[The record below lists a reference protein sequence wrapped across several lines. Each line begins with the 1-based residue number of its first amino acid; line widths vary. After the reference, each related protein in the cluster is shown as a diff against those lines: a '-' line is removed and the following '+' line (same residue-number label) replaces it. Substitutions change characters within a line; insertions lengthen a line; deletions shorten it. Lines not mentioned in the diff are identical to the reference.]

1 MKIVVMRH
9 GDAVSGADNDA
20 SRALTELGLTQSR
33 AMASWLAPQWSKF
46 VKVLVSPYLRAQQTW
61 QGIAPLLPAHQVEV
75 CDDLVPGG
83 DASRVIDYLL
93 ALESECDSLLLVSHL
108 PLVGHLVA
116 ELCPGVMPP
125 MFVTSAMVAIELN
138 DGQGKVLWQQAPHL
152 LGKVVKE

>member
-33 AMASWLAPQWSKF
+33 AMACWLALQLNKF
-46 VKVLVSPYLRAQQTW
+46 DKVLVSPYLRAQQTW
-61 QGIAPLLPAHQVEV
+61 QGISELLSADRIEA

-83 DASRVIDYLL
+83 DAERVLDYLL
-93 ALESECDSLLLVSHL
+93 ALESECHSVLLVSHL

-125 MFVTSAMVAIELN
+125 MFVTSAMVAIELQA
-138 DGQGKVLWQQAPHL
+138 GQGHLLWQQAPHL
-152 LGKVVKE
+152 LGKSG